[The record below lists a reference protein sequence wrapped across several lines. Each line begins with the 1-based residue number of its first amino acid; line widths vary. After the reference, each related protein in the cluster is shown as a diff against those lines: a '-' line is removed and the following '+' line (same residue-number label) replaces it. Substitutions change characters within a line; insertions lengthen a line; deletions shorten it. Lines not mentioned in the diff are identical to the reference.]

1 MKDYLKLA
9 WRNIWRNKRR
19 TIITIASVF
28 FAMFFALVMRA
39 LQVGSYGHMTDNIVQ
54 AFTGY
59 IQIHKYGYWDD
70 QTLDNTF
77 EYSEAFIKDIASI
90 EQVERFISQGE

>member
-1 MKDYLKLA
+1 MKNYLKLA

-19 TIITIASVF
+19 TAITIASIF

-39 LQVGSYGHMTDNIVQ
+39 IQVGSYGHMTDNIVQ

-77 EYSEAFIKDIASI
+77 EYNDAFIQEISSVEQI
-90 EQVERFISQGE
+90 EAVIPQ